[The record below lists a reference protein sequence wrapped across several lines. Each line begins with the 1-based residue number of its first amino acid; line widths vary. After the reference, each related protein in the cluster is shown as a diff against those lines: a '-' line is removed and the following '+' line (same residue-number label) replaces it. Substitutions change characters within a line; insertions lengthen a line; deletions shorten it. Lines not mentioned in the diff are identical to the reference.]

1 MASRLELQTK
11 LEELLGSR
19 NVYYQPPESIVMKYP
34 AIIYNKIK
42 PDTKH
47 ANDKVYIKTNCYEII
62 VISRKPDNP
71 VISMIENLPMC
82 EWDRH
87 YKADNLNHDVL
98 TLYF

>member
-19 NVYYQPPESIVMKYP
+19 NVYYQPPESIVMEYP

-47 ANDKVYIKTNCYEII
+47 ANDKVYIKTNCHEII

-82 EWDRH
+82 EWDSH